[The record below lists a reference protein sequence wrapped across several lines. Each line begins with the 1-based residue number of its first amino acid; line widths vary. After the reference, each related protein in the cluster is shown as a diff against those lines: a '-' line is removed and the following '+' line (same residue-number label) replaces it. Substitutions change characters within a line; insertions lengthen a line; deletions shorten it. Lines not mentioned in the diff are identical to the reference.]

1 MFLTESLVNFMQP
14 ERSYQKKT
22 VLTKKGAGGG
32 SPIFMHGQKEGG
44 GGGGYKKLFK
54 IYRRQKLYAADTAAR
69 ASTNKITLEKQLLL
83 TL

>member
-44 GGGGYKKLFK
+44 GGGRL
-54 IYRRQKLYAADTAAR
+54 
-69 ASTNKITLEKQLLL
+69 
-83 TL
+83 